1 MFDNELKYMIEA
13 SKIASKNI
21 MNYYTKGFHTEYKED
36 DSPVTEA
43 DKTSDALIRDFLKK
57 YFPSYSF
64 LTEES
69 KDDKSRLNNDFVFI
83 IDPLD
88 GTEDFVHKDGQF
100 TINIALCY
108 KHEIVVGVINVPA
121 TNEIYYATKNKGA
134 YKIDQNGNLSK
145 LHVSDK
151 VNDLTCFTSVHH
163 LAQVEIETIEKHKD
177 KITNVIKKGSSL
189 KACLIAEGKGEIS
202 YRLTQGTK
210 EWDTAAFDIIVKE
223 SGGYVLKLDGKPM
236 VYNREEVRNLEPYII
251 VNKLENILL

>member
-1 MFDNELKYMIEA
+1 MFDKELKYLIE
-13 SKIASKNI
+13 SSRIASKNI

-100 TINIALCY
+100 TVNIALCY

-151 VNDLTCFTSVHH
+151 VNDLTCFTSIYH
-163 LAQVEIETIEKHKD
+163 LKENELAMIDKHKD

-189 KACLIAEGKGEIS
+189 KACLIAEGLGEIS
-202 YRLTQGTK
+202 YRLSKGTK
-210 EWDTAAFDIIVKE
+210 ERDTAAFDIIVRE
-223 SGGYVLKLDGKPM
+223 AGGLVLKPDGKPM
-236 VYNREEVRNLEPYII
+236 IYNRENVYNDEGYVI
-251 VNKLENILL
+251 VNRIENFLL